1 MLFAD
6 GAFTLYGRPSQT
18 VWLNMDLVTLLCFY
32 RSKCGSYNT
41 IKKTPVGLQING
53 LGYSLFAR
61 HYWGNLF

>member
-1 MLFAD
+1 MLVAD

-18 VWLNMDLVTLLCFY
+18 VWLNMDLVTLLYFC
-32 RSKCGSYNT
+32 RNKCGSYNT
-41 IKKTPVGLQING
+41 IKKTPAGLQING